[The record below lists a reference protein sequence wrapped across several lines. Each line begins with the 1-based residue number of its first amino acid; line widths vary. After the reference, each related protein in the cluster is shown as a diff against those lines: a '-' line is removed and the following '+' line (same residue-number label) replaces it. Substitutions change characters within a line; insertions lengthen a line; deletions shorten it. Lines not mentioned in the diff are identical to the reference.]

1 MKKKKQSAYE
11 EYLQGCADTERARL
25 QAFFDDVSLHCQLPK
40 LWKKQMHADFEE
52 AILYYLNSGLSLD
65 EALSRLDA
73 KYLGG
78 FYAHPPVMW
87 FPLDE
92 AAKIYPL
99 SMTHG
104 RMAVFRL
111 SVYLKKPIV
120 PELLQMALHFTVK
133 RFPSFATTLKKGIF
147 WHYLDTAKRCYQVE
161 TEQGIPCRPLNISQ
175 SGSQS
180 LRVLYYENRISVEFF
195 HVITDGTGGM
205 TFLKVLCAEYLR
217 LTGVSF
223 TPDETL
229 WDINMTPTTAE
240 FENAFLGVPK
250 SAKSGGFADKRAV
263 QMSGKLTAYK
273 PCRLLHFKMS
283 ASALKAAASKYGATV
298 TAYLLSLIFLSAKAA
313 TEECEGELSIQVPVN
328 MRKYY
333 PSETVRNFAL
343 YCGIR
348 LPLSSINSVEQII
361 GEVSAQLTEKAS
373 KDAMSQMLT
382 ATRNIVSSVRGV
394 PLSIKYPVANKI
406 YGYLG
411 DTIFST
417 VFSNL
422 GVVKLPPELADH
434 IDYMD
439 FALGTNVSHR
449 VSNALIT
456 FGDTAT
462 FSISKMTLDPSFEEK
477 LLDLLQKD
485 SISAEIEGSV
495 QYGH

>member
-1 MKKKKQSAYE
+1 MGKKKQTPFSV
-11 EYLQGCADTERARL
+11 YLQGCTDDDRARL
-25 QAFFDDVSLHCQLPK
+25 KTFFSDVSAHCL
-40 LWKKQMHADFEE
+40 LSKKDNARIRTDFEN
-52 AILYYLNSGLSLD
+52 AIVYYVQSGLSLS
-65 EALSRLDA
+65 EALRRMNA

-78 FYAHPPVMW
+78 FYAHPPLLW
-87 FPLDE
+87 FPLDD

-120 PELLQMALHFTVK
+120 PQLLQMALHFTVK

-147 WHYLDTAKRCYQVE
+147 WHYLDTAKRRFAIE
-161 TEQGIPCRPLNISQ
+161 KEGGIPCRPLNVSQ

-180 LRVLYYENRISVEFF
+180 FRVLYYENRISVEFF
-195 HVITDGTGGM
+195 HVLTDGTGGM
-205 TFLKVLCAEYLR
+205 IFLKVLIAEYLR
-217 LTGVSF
+217 LMGVEAS
-223 TPDETL
+223 PDETL
-229 WDINMTPTTAE
+229 WDISEIPRDAE
-240 FENAFLGVPK
+240 FENAFSNVPK
-250 SAKSGGFADKRAV
+250 VKKSAGFADKPAI
-263 QMSGKLTAYK
+263 QMSGRLTAYK

-283 ASALKAAASKYGATV
+283 ASALKAVASAHGATV

-313 TEECEGELSIQVPVN
+313 TEERGGELSVQVPVN
-328 MRKYY
+328 MRKFY

-348 LPLSSINSVEQII
+348 LPTADITKVEDIIDII
-361 GEVSAQLTEKAS
+361 GTQLKEKAS
-373 KDAMSQMLT
+373 KEAMDQMLT
-382 ATRNIVSSVRGV
+382 ATRNIVSSVRAV
-394 PLSIKYPVANKI
+394 PLAIKYPVANKI

-411 DTIFST
+411 DSIFST

-422 GVVKLPPELADH
+422 GIVKLPPALAEH
-434 IDYMD
+434 IDSMD

-449 VSNALIT
+449 VSSALIT

-462 FSISKMTLDPSFEEK
+462 FTISKMTLDPSFEETF
-477 LLDLLQKD
+477 LALLQKD
-485 SISAEIEGSV
+485 GIPVTVEGSV